1 MVYDA
6 FKKLVFLLAILI
18 ISFVS
23 AHAQINKKEFSND
36 YNKYLKE
43 LSDFMLA
50 SDNSDLKNNY
60 KRFKKISSEDYLS
73 KSNKTKI
80 VSISNK
86 MLKKRYKASTHF
98 NNFILSIIAQN
109 QKNVSND
116 KLSNWLDV
124 VSSTLDEY
132 SSKKLLVFFYFT
144 LDLVNENIL
153 RETKTTKWSISSNNF
168 DYCYIFC
175 FYL

>member
-6 FKKLVFLLAILI
+6 FKKLVFLLTILI

-23 AHAQINKKEFSND
+23 AHAQNNKKEFSND

-98 NNFILSIIAQN
+98 NNFILSIIAT
-109 QKNVSND
+109 
-116 KLSNWLDV
+116 
-124 VSSTLDEY
+124 SS
-132 SSKKLLVFFYFT
+132 
-144 LDLVNENIL
+144 
-153 RETKTTKWSISSNNF
+153 
-168 DYCYIFC
+168 
-175 FYL
+175 